1 MNFKTIYK
9 SAILAAMTAAVL
21 TSCVKDDL
29 YDTPHPESGT
39 LTVSAD
45 WTDKGNGIDT
55 PAKWN
60 IAIGD
65 YYGEE
70 TETAHKPDYMFEPG
84 DYSLL
89 AWNTAEG
96 ISVSG
101 TTATATYS
109 SGQLGWLFTHT
120 QPITIARD
128 RDHIFTA
135 SMHQQVHLLTI
146 MLDIEGDAADRITG
160 IDADLTGVASSL
172 DFARNEHGDPVAVG
186 MTFRKSEQSGAR
198 SGGVARWVATKRLLG
213 VAGASQQFSAVIRFA
228 DGNPQAVTVNSD
240 LTADLKD
247 FNSGKTIPVT
257 LDGKLVVVPT
267 QSGVTATIQ
276 KWESLD
282 DWNVDAF

>member
-9 SAILAAMTAAVL
+9 SSILAAMTAAVL

-29 YDTPHPESGT
+29 YDTPHPESGK
-39 LTVSAD
+39 LSVSAD
-45 WTDKGNGIDT
+45 WSDKGEGIDT

-70 TETAHKPDYMFEPG
+70 TETTHKPDYMFEPG

-101 TTATATYS
+101 TTATATYTY
-109 SGQLGWLFTHT
+109 GQIGWLFTHAR
-120 QPITIARD
+120 PITIARD
-128 RDHIFTA
+128 RDHIFMA

-146 MLDIEGDAADRITG
+146 VLDIEGDASDRITG

-172 DFARNEHGDPVAVG
+172 DFAQNEHGTPVAVG
-186 MTFRKSEQSGAR
+186 MTFRKSEQPGAR